1 MKNKALVLKIVSILM
16 TIVSIRGAIFVFTDK
31 EFAYAGLPMPLV
43 YIIFCVFILI
53 NVYILWLSFIKKSK
67 SK

>member
-1 MKNKALVLKIVSILM
+1 MKSKLLVLKIVSILM

-31 EFAYAGLPMPLV
+31 EFDYAGVPKPLI
-43 YIIFCVFILI
+43 YIILCVFILI

-67 SK
+67 